1 MKDFFP
7 RFIMKSKQSGFT
19 YFAFDPEF
27 KTNGIFYTVHSEKKS
42 GFPKPDYPLTKPVIN
57 SSGQVIS
64 SSHHSVISEW
74 TADNPS
80 ANRFSGTFRELLRIE
95 QPYVD
100 HNMGQIAFNPNAQPG
115 DDDYR
120 LLYIAASDG
129 GSDGFPVSDTDP
141 LDMGQDLSTPLGA
154 ILRINPQ
161 GRNSPNRAYG
171 IPDSNPFVN
180 DDNPNTLGEIWSY
193 GVRNSHRMTWD
204 TKGDGIMLL
213 SEIGQAFVEEI
224 NLGIKGSNY
233 GWGEREGIW
242 VINEDNEDVL
252 FPLPANDADFGF
264 TYPVAQY
271 AHPKGPGAIAGGI
284 IYRGS
289 AIPNLH
295 GHFVFADFTT
305 KDTWFHLPVDSLQLG
320 QQATVFELELRH
332 PSNPKSVTSFSAIIG
347 NPGRRTDVRFGVDK
361 DGEILV
367 LSKQDGWVRRLIPLD
382 IPRIPSPPTSL
393 RIDRV
398 VP

>member
-1 MKDFFP
+1 
-7 RFIMKSKQSGFT
+7 
-19 YFAFDPEF
+19 
-27 KTNGIFYTVHSEKKS
+27 
-42 GFPKPDYPLTKPVIN
+42 
-57 SSGQVIS
+57 
-64 SSHHSVISEW
+64 
-74 TADNPS
+74 
-80 ANRFSGTFRELLRIE
+80 
-95 QPYVD
+95 
-100 HNMGQIAFNPNAQPG
+100 
-115 DDDYR
+115 
-120 LLYIAASDG
+120 
-129 GSDGFPVSDTDP
+129 
-141 LDMGQDLSTPLGA
+141 
-154 ILRINPQ
+154 
-161 GRNSPNRAYG
+161 
-171 IPDSNPFVN
+171 
-180 DDNPNTLGEIWSY
+180 
-193 GVRNSHRMTWD
+193 
-204 TKGDGIMLL
+204 MLL

-242 VINEDNEDVL
+242 MINEDNENVL